1 MVSAFIG
8 TLQLLLLFTPPTA
21 AAALPSAEDTAIIR
35 QTADFAITG
44 KGDDAAWATTT
55 WQTFTKID
63 SGGTNYNSKSKML
76 YSAKGIYLLFSGEDN
91 RITTKD
97 YKDDEDIYEGDV
109 FEFFLHTD
117 ASKPPYFEYE
127 INQLGKQLIL
137 TLARFP
143 HKNLAWSPWKIEYEK
158 DPLIQRKISINGGKN
173 QVGAAITGW
182 TAELFF
188 PYELLG
194 LLPGVPPKS
203 GTIWRANFCRIDYD
217 SGKMIQW
224 TWSRKIKRSFHEL
237 ENFGTIIFE

>member
-1 MVSAFIG
+1 MVSVFIATIHLLTA
-8 TLQLLLLFTPPTA
+8 TL
-21 AAALPSAEDTAIIR
+21 LPGDTALIR
-35 QTADFAITG
+35 KTADFTITG
-44 KGDDAAWATTT
+44 RGDDPAWAATS
-55 WQTFTKID
+55 WQVFTKID
-63 SGGTNYNSKSKML
+63 SSGRSYNSKSKML
-76 YSAKGIYLLFSGEDN
+76 YSAKGIYLLFSGEDD

-117 ASKPPYFEYE
+117 PDKPPYFEYE
-127 INQLGKQLIL
+127 INQLERQLVL

-143 HKNLAWSPWKIEYEK
+143 HKNLAWSPWKFEYEK
-158 DPLIQRKISINGGKN
+158 DPLIQRRTAVSNGKK
-173 QVGAAITGW
+173 QVGATISGW

-217 SGKMIQW
+217 SGKMVQW
-224 TWSRKIKRSFHEL
+224 TWSRKIRSSFHEL
-237 ENFGTIIFE
+237 ENFGTILFE

>member
-8 TLQLLLLFTPPTA
+8 TIQLLATVLLSGPATVA
-21 AAALPSAEDTAIIR
+21 PSGDTALIHK
-35 QTADFAITG
+35 TTDFTITG
-44 KGDDAAWATTT
+44 KGDAPAWATTS
-55 WQTFTKID
+55 WQIFTKID
-63 SGGTNYNSKSKML
+63 SGGKNYTSKSKML
-76 YSAKGIYLLFSGEDN
+76 YSAKGIYLLFSGEDD

-117 ASKPPYFEYE
+117 PDKPPYFEYE

-158 DPLIQRKISINGGKN
+158 DPLIKRITVVDSGKK
-173 QVGAAITGW
+173 QPGAAINGW
-182 TAELFF
+182 TAELYF

-217 SGKMIQW
+217 SGKMVQW
-224 TWSRKIKRSFHEL
+224 SWSRKIKRSFHDL
-237 ENFGTIIFE
+237 DKFGTILFE